1 MISIAT
7 KKSADAYQGE
17 SNNPKR
23 VMFEHIRK
31 YDQHEDVGSVPWI
44 KKSKHV
50 NQFKITGS

>member
-17 SNNPKR
+17 LNNPNR
-23 VMFEHIRK
+23 VMFKYIRK

-50 NQFKITGS
+50 NQFKITRS